1 MSSKPGHPKQ
11 LLRDLVPTPG
21 VGSPTLPLYR
31 VDVTVFALLQIEPPG
46 GLTEALSQSPLMA
59 LVVLFG
65 AGVLTSLTPCV
76 YPMIPITSAVI
87 AGTARENQSKRRTLA
102 LTLTYAVGLATLYAT
117 LGAIAG
123 VSGQLFGTVSASPWT
138 RLAIGNLLV
147 VFALA
152 MLDVLPVPVPR
163 RLMDF
168 ASKSEGG
175 SYGAVFG
182 MGAMSGVVAAPC
194 GAPAFAV
201 VLTWVAATEAG
212 LMGFVYLF
220 VFSLGMTTLLIAMGL
235 FSGTLALL
243 PRSGAWMVW
252 VKRAAAV
259 LMLGMAEYYFVIAG
273 YNL

>member
-1 MSSKPGHPKQ
+1 M
-11 LLRDLVPTPG
+11 
-21 VGSPTLPLYR
+21 TLGLM
-31 VDVTVFALLQIEPPG
+31 QIDPG
-46 GLTEALSQSPLMA
+46 GGLAETLSSNPLVALAAM
-59 LVVLFG
+59 FG

-87 AGTARENQSKRRTLA
+87 AGTTREGQTKFRTIT

-123 VSGQLFGTVSASPWT
+123 LSGQIFGTISANPWA
-138 RLAIGNLLV
+138 LFAIGNLLI
-147 VFALA
+147 VFALS

-163 RLMDF
+163 KLLERAAATD
-168 ASKSEGG
+168 GG
-175 SYGAVFG
+175 SYGAVFA
-182 MGAMSGVVAAPC
+182 MGAMSGIVAAPC

-201 VLTWVAATEAG
+201 VLTWVAATQAG

-220 VFSLGMTTLLIAMGL
+220 VFSIGMTSLLVVVGI
-235 FSGTLALL
+235 FSGALVML

-259 LMLGMAEYYFVIAG
+259 IMLAMAEYYFMTAG